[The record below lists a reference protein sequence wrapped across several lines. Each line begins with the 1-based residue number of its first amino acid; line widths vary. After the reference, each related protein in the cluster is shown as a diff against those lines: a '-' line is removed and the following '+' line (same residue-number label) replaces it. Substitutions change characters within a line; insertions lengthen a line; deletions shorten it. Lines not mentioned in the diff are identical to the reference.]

1 MNTYLGKKL
10 GNISGFFL
18 LYMAQKLI
26 AEREDE
32 ERAREKSLLR
42 KRKLAPLDNLLV
54 NKKAIFYNK
63 CS

>member
-10 GNISGFFL
+10 GNILGFFL

-42 KRKLAPLDNLLV
+42 KIKLATLDKLLV
-54 NKKAIFYNK
+54 NKKAKKYHL
-63 CS
+63 